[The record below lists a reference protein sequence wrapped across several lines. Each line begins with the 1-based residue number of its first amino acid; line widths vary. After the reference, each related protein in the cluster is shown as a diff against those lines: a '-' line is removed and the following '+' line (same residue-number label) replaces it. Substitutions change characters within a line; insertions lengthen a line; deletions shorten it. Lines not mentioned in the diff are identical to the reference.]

1 MPEATDLLRSPQ
13 PDWEAAD
20 DAPGGRRPALV
31 LIGLTVLALAV
42 SVLFMTWDL
51 QGSLAFALK
60 LRATKL
66 AAMTMMGV
74 GLGVATVVFHTI
86 TANRILSP
94 AIIGLDRLY
103 ELIQSAAAWLI
114 GILVFLQVDPR
125 IRFLGLTAIMVG
137 FTLGLVRAF
146 LRRTTDDLHRMLLAG
161 VVLGAVFTSL
171 SSLVIRLIEPSEF
184 TILQDSFYA
193 DFAAVEEELLVVAA
207 AIMAVVLA
215 LVWRM
220 RDRLDVMALGRDLAI
235 ELGVDHD
242 RTTDQVMVA
251 VALLVAVP
259 TALVGP
265 VTFLGLLVAN
275 LAYQMTDTF
284 RHRVTIPAA
293 ALLGIATLVGAQ
305 LVLEELLAFQTR
317 ASIVVSFVGGV
328 AFLVLVLREARR

>member
-1 MPEATDLLRSPQ
+1 MPEVDLLASPAQTAGDAVRRRS
-13 PDWEAAD
+13 
-20 DAPGGRRPALV
+20 PALV
-31 LIGLTVLALAV
+31 LGLLVVLVVVVAA
-42 SVLFMTWDL
+42 LFMTWDL
-51 QGSLAFALK
+51 QGSLSFALK

-94 AIIGLDRLY
+94 ALIGLDRLY
-103 ELIQSAAAWLI
+103 ELIQSAAAWTI
-114 GILVFLQVDPR
+114 GVLAFLQVDAR
-125 IRFLGLTAIMVG
+125 IRFLGITAIMVG
-137 FTLGLVRAF
+137 FTLWLARVF
-146 LRRTTDDLHRMLLAG
+146 LRRTAADLHRMLLAG
-161 VVLGAVFTSL
+161 VVFGAVFTSL

-193 DFAAVEEELLVVAA
+193 DFAAVEEELLAVAA
-207 AIMAVVLA
+207 LVMAVVLVA
-215 LVWRM
+215 VWRM
-220 RDRLDVMALGRDLAI
+220 RDRLDVMALGRDLAV
-235 ELGVDHD
+235 ELGVDHG

-275 LAYQMTDTF
+275 LGYQLTGTF

-293 ALLGIATLVGAQ
+293 ALLGVATLVGAQ
-305 LVLEELLAFQTR
+305 LVLEELLDFQTR

-328 AFLVLVLREARR
+328 TFLVLVLREARR

>member
-1 MPEATDLLRSPQ
+1 MPEVDLLASPAPTAGDAVRRRS
-13 PDWEAAD
+13 AVVVL
-20 DAPGGRRPALV
+20 GLLGLLV
-31 LIGLTVLALAV
+31 VVVAT
-42 SVLFMTWDL
+42 LFMTWDL
-51 QGSLAFALK
+51 QGSLSFALK

-94 AIIGLDRLY
+94 ALIGLDRLY
-103 ELIQSAAAWLI
+103 ELIQSAAAWTI
-114 GILVFLQVDPR
+114 GALAFLQVDAR
-125 IRFLGLTAIMVG
+125 IRFLGITAIMVG
-137 FTLGLVRAF
+137 FTLWLARVF
-146 LRRTTDDLHRMLLAG
+146 LRRTAADLHRMLLAG
-161 VVLGAVFTSL
+161 VVFGAVFTSL

-193 DFAAVEEELLVVAA
+193 DFAAVEEELLAVAGLV
-207 AIMAVVLA
+207 MAVVLVA
-215 LVWRM
+215 VWRM
-220 RDRLDVMALGRDLAI
+220 RDRLDVMALGRDLAV
-235 ELGVDHD
+235 ELGVDHG

-251 VALLVAVP
+251 VALLVAIP

-275 LAYQMTDTF
+275 LGYQLTGTF

-293 ALLGIATLVGAQ
+293 ALLGVAVLVGAQ

-328 AFLVLVLREARR
+328 TFLILVLREARR